1 MDEQTKNKKP
11 QNAAT
16 DAEAAKRLEVMRK
29 ARASIKEDYKDEK
42 EANYQ
47 RRVNE
52 LDGKIKPVNRD

>member
-47 RRVNE
+47 RRVSE
-52 LDGKIKPVNRD
+52 MDGKIKPANRD

>member
-42 EANYQ
+42 EANY
-47 RRVNE
+47 
-52 LDGKIKPVNRD
+52 